1 MFPWIDFSLL
11 RGNRDRIS
19 AIGGTYVRA
28 PFSFLSFESVTV
40 DTVVVVQWKSAFGE
54 EKDVIFFLVRLSI
67 LQWELVG
74 VGVRGAWLAKT
85 GREMEGS
92 SGGPK

>member
-1 MFPWIDFSLL
+1 MDKKNPTERRRKILACMFPWIDFSLL

-54 EKDVIFFLVRLSI
+54 EKGRDFFSFGFLFYIGNWLV
-67 LQWELVG
+67 
-74 VGVRGAWLAKT
+74 
-85 GREMEGS
+85 
-92 SGGPK
+92 